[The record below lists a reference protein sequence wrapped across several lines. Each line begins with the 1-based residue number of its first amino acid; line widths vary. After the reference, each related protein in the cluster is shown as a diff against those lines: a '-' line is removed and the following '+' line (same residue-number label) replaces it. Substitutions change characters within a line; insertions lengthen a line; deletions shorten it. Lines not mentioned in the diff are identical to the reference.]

1 MSLLWKNK
9 GNNKKTTEI
18 QKNSRAY
25 YSNSIEYN
33 KEGKNSE
40 LFERMKNGYIE
51 MAQLNLQMASESEI
65 FDINNYETWLSGVW
79 FVKWRLW

>member
-18 QKNSRAY
+18 QKNSRVY
-25 YSNSIEYN
+25 CSNSIEYI
-33 KEGKNSE
+33 KEDKNSE
-40 LFERMKNGYIE
+40 LFERMKNGYME

>member
-1 MSLLWKNK
+1 MSLLWGNK
-9 GNNKKTTEI
+9 GNNKKTTEM
-18 QKNSRAY
+18 QKNSRVY

-33 KEGKNSE
+33 KEDKNSE
-40 LFERMKNGYIE
+40 LFERMKNGYME